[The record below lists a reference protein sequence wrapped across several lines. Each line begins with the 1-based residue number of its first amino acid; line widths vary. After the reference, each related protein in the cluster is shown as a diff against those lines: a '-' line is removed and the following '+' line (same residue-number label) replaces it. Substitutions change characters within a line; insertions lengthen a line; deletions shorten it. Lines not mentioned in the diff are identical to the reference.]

1 MRHIKRRLE
10 WIRNGLFWRTFI
22 LLTFLTTASMVAWFA
37 SYSIV
42 ERGPQS
48 EQLAAQIVSVVTIT
62 RAALTHSAPEM
73 RRELLFDL
81 ASNEGIRIYPR
92 EETDTVV
99 EPEDNVFLST
109 LRDHVKQALDED
121 TRFAASVNGVNGF
134 WISFRIEDDDYWLML
149 DRGRSNSTTGL
160 QWLGWGSIA
169 LSLSLMGAAF
179 ISTLI
184 NQPLARLTA
193 AARAI
198 AKGARPDTLPEAGP
212 TEIREAN
219 RSFNQM
225 VGDLE
230 RVESDRTLI
239 LAGISHDLR
248 TPLAR
253 MQLEVEL
260 AHLGE
265 EARAGMHADLV
276 QMDAII
282 GQFLDYAKP
291 SDPGNFEMVDLSAL
305 ISDAVATA
313 SRSSTVRVT
322 SHIADNVNVMGIGT
336 ELQRV
341 TANLIENARRYGRK
355 SDAEFT
361 EMEISCRTEGSNA
374 VIDVVDHGEGVPEE
388 DIDRLLRPFTRLDS
402 ARGQANGAG
411 LGLAIV
417 NRIILRHKGKLVLRN
432 REGGGLIAR
441 ITLPLPSRP
450 RAPRRNTHSTPPPK
464 EQTA

>member
-149 DRGRSNSTTGL
+149 DRGRINSTTGL

-225 VGDLE
+225 VADLE

>member
-22 LLTFLTTASMVAWFA
+22 LLTFLTTASMMAWFA

-81 ASNEGIRIYPR
+81 ASNEGIRIYPLEQTDVISEP
-92 EETDTVV
+92 EETL
-99 EPEDNVFLST
+99 FLTT

-121 TRFAASVNGVNGF
+121 TRFASSVNGVDGF

-149 DRGRSNSTTGL
+149 DRGRINRTTGL

-198 AKGARPDTLPEAGP
+198 AKGLRPGMLPESGA

-225 VGDLE
+225 VADLE

-260 AHLGE
+260 AHLSDD
-265 EARAGMHADLV
+265 ARSGMQSDLA

-291 SDPGNFEMVDLSAL
+291 SDPSNFEVVDLSAL
-305 ISDAVATA
+305 IADTASTA
-313 SRSSTVRVT
+313 SRATTVQVT
-322 SHIADNVNVMGIGT
+322 SNIAKNIEVMGITT

-341 TANLIENARRYGRK
+341 SLNLIENARRYGK
-355 SDAEFT
+355 KAGAEFT
-361 EMEISCRTEGSNA
+361 QMEINCRAEGSHA
-374 VIDVVDHGEGVPEE
+374 IVEIIDRGDGVPEN
-388 DIDRLLRPFTRLDS
+388 DIDRLQRPFTRLDS
-402 ARGQANGAG
+402 ARSQANGAG

-417 NRIILRHKGKLVLRN
+417 HRIILRHKGKLILRN
-432 REGGGLIAR
+432 RDGGGLIAQ
-441 ITLPLPSRP
+441 ITLPLNPRP
-450 RAPRRNTHSTPPPK
+450 TKRGAGSAR
-464 EQTA
+464 QQAA

>member
-22 LLTFLTTASMVAWFA
+22 LLTFLTTASMMAWFA

-81 ASNEGIRIYPR
+81 ASNEGIRIYPL
-92 EETDTVV
+92 EQTDVV
-99 EPEDNVFLST
+99 MEPEDSLFLTT

-121 TRFAASVNGVNGF
+121 TRFASSVNGVTGF

-149 DRGRSNSTTGL
+149 DRGRINSTTGL

-198 AKGARPDTLPEAGP
+198 AKGQRPGSLPEAGP

-225 VGDLE
+225 VADLE

-260 AHLGE
+260 AHLPDD
-265 EARAGMHADLV
+265 ARSGMQSDLA

-291 SDPGNFEMVDLSAL
+291 SDPADFEVIDLSAL
-305 ISDAVATA
+305 IGDAVATA
-313 SRSSTVRVT
+313 SRASTVHVQ
-322 SHIADNVNVMGIGT
+322 SNIAENLEVMGITT

-341 TANLIENARRYGRK
+341 SLNLIENSRRYGRK
-355 SDAEFT
+355 SGAEFT
-361 EMEISCRTEGSNA
+361 EMEISCRAEGGNA
-374 VIDVVDHGEGVPEE
+374 VIEIIDHGDGVPESE
-388 DIDRLLRPFTRLDS
+388 IDRLQRPFTRLDS
-402 ARGQANGAG
+402 ARGQANGHR
-411 LGLAIV
+411 IV
-417 NRIILRHKGKLVLRN
+417 LRHKGKLVLRN
-432 REGGGLIAR
+432 RGGGGLIAQV
-441 ITLPLPSRP
+441 TLPLRP
-450 RAPRRNTHSTPPPK
+450 RPAKRSALAPR
-464 EQTA
+464 EQIV

>member
-99 EPEDNVFLST
+99 EPEDNVFLTT

-121 TRFAASVNGVNGF
+121 TRFAASVNGVSGF

-149 DRGRSNSTTGL
+149 DRGRINSTTGL

-225 VGDLE
+225 VADLE

-260 AHLGE
+260 AHLSD
-265 EARAGMHADLV
+265 EARAGMQADLV

-291 SDPGNFEMVDLSAL
+291 SDPGNFEIVDLSAL
-305 ISDAVATA
+305 IADAAATA
-313 SRSSTVRVT
+313 SRASTVRVT

-341 TANLIENARRYGRK
+341 TLNLIENARRYGRK
-355 SDAEFT
+355 IGDEFT

-374 VIDVVDHGEGVPEE
+374 VIEVVDHGDGVPEA

-432 REGGGLIAR
+432 REGGGLMAR

-450 RAPRRNTHSTPPPK
+450 RTPRRNTHSTPPK